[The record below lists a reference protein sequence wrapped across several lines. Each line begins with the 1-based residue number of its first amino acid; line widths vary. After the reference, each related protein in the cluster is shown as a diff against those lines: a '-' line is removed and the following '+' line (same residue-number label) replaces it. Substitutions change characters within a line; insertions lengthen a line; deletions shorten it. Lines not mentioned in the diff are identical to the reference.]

1 MTRKQVF
8 SRVAVAAGLALGW
21 QTAALAQSIGYVPD
35 VQTPVPT
42 LSEWGMIV
50 LSVLLALVAIQTARK
65 GGSRL
70 LSALLAV
77 GALAAGVGVE
87 QTLLGTAQATA
98 LEQMS
103 IGSGGTVDLS
113 GYPTGTEVP
122 VQGHPTIPMR
132 VISVSPTSDTTVQSP
147 TCTVGLAVPAG
158 GVCYYRIPGLG

>member
-1 MTRKQVF
+1 MTKKKVF
-8 SRVAVAAGLALGW
+8 SRVAIAAGLTLGW
-21 QTAALAQSIGYVPD
+21 QAAAVAQSIGYVPD

-77 GALAAGVGVE
+77 GALATGMGVE
-87 QTLLGTAQATA
+87 QTMLKTAQATA

-113 GYPTGTEVP
+113 GYSTGTEVP

-132 VISVSPTSDTTVQSP
+132 IISVSPSSDTTVQSP

-158 GVCYYRIPGLG
+158 GVCYYRVPGLG